1 MELSNELQET
11 VRTIAGRGAAGRSFY
26 LYDLQPM
33 EAKISHLKS
42 LLPRSVE
49 IFYAMKANP
58 HPAFLDT
65 ALRSGASGVE
75 IASIGEG
82 QKALAAG
89 FGASQI
95 VFTGPGKSPE
105 ELKWAAGLGIRL
117 VHIESLTEAY
127 RLNGICSELG
137 VRQDVLI
144 RVNPN
149 FHVHGAQANF
159 SGDSSKFGIDE
170 GQFLEKLPQIVGLNN
185 LRVRGLHVYSASG
198 VLVEADLLENCRR
211 VFQLASVVSEV
222 YGYELCEVIDFGGG
236 FGVDYLESG
245 ADFSP
250 SAYCEGLNALIDQ
263 YGYGKRKFVLELGRY
278 LTADSGWYC
287 SEILDIKTSLGI
299 KQVICQGGSHH
310 FRRPVALKINHPT
323 AIVSMN
329 TPPFFF
335 DQEEVLNE
343 KAFIGGALCNSADK
357 LTAEPV
363 TLQHARVGDIFVAG
377 LAGAYGY
384 SMSHL
389 DFLSHERPAE
399 IVVSISSP

>member
-1 MELSNELQET
+1 MELSVKLQET
-11 VRTIAGRGAAGRSFY
+11 IRTIAKEGASGRSFY
-26 LYDLQPM
+26 IYDLQPM
-33 EAKISHLKS
+33 EAKISRLKS
-42 LLPRSVE
+42 LLPMSVE

-58 HPAFLDT
+58 HPAFLDA

-82 QKALAAG
+82 KKALAAG
-89 FGASQI
+89 FNASQI

-105 ELKWAAGLGIRL
+105 ELRWAADSGIRL

-127 RLNGICSELG
+127 RLNGICEELG

-170 GQFLEKLPQIVGLNN
+170 GQFLEKLPQIVGLSN

-198 VLVEADLLENCRR
+198 VLVEGDLLENCRR
-211 VFQLASVVSEV
+211 VFELASAVSQR
-222 YGYELCEVIDFGGG
+222 YSDALCEVIDFGGG

-245 ADFSP
+245 TDFSP
-250 SAYCEGLNALIDQ
+250 STYCEGLNALIDK
-263 YGYGKRKFVLELGRY
+263 YGFGNRKFVLELGRY

-287 SEILDIKTSLGI
+287 TEILDVKSSVGV
-299 KQVICQGGSHH
+299 KQVVCQGGSHH

-323 AIVSMN
+323 TVVSMN
-329 TPPFFF
+329 APPLFL

-343 KAFIGGALCNSADK
+343 RAFIGGALCNSADK

-363 TLQHARVGDIFVAG
+363 TLQHARVGDIFVVG

-399 IVVSISSP
+399 IVVSIGSP